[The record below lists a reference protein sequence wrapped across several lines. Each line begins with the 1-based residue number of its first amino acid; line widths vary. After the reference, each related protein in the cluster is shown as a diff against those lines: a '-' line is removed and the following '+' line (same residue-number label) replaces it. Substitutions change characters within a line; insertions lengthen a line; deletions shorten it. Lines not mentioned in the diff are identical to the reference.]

1 MLQPGRVNLIDL
13 SDVENMDVR
22 NLAIAEMLRG
32 ILMRQQDIYD
42 AATKDKP
49 EGADVN
55 PLMTKF
61 HRGGSRILSDV
72 LGLVNNWVIYKID
85 EATIRRLKSYIPN
98 SDESLRTHVRAL
110 GPGQALVSM
119 LRRNVGRHSH
129 LERYAEFQ
137 SVAGGGSRTR
147 TYEGLASGFTVR

>member
-55 PLMTKF
+55 PLMTNVI
-61 HRGGSRILSDV
+61 HRGGSRIF
-72 LGLVNNWVIYKID
+72 I
-85 EATIRRLKSYIPN
+85 
-98 SDESLRTHVRAL
+98 
-110 GPGQALVSM
+110 
-119 LRRNVGRHSH
+119 
-129 LERYAEFQ
+129 
-137 SVAGGGSRTR
+137 
-147 TYEGLASGFTVR
+147 